1 MTRRTLLST
10 PAAATLQGAQ
20 AANAAPKEYR
30 IGVISASIDGKPQR
44 FNGHTWHFAQYL
56 HPSINMDGIRKYLDP
71 GSVEMF
77 EKHVRNP
84 KENFDALPFPDTRLA
99 CIYDADPAAGAPFAE
114 TFPGCEVVR
123 SLDEMVKNVDAVWLG
138 DASGKGNDH
147 LALVGPGLQK
157 GLPTFCDKP
166 IGETV
171 AGTKAILDL
180 AKKHNAP
187 LMSSSLFRHQWGME
201 QALRLR
207 DSKELGELGTVLACI
222 HAGYTPESWAVYGH
236 HSVWSA
242 ITLMGPE
249 VEAVS
254 MFARDGLAQA
264 TLAYKGRKPAQV
276 WYGRPDI
283 GQKYSVTTAYFPK
296 GSYEWTSAI
305 EGNWWMGHHYEM
317 FRMAAVFREMV
328 RTRKEPIPHAEILAV
343 TAVVRAALESAK
355 GDSRLV
361 PLGL

>member
-1 MTRRTLLST
+1 MTRRSLIST
-10 PAAATLQGAQ
+10 PAAALVTS
-20 AANAAPKEYR
+20 AATATPAPKVFR

-44 FNGHTWHFAQYL
+44 TNGHTWHFAQYL
-56 HPSINMDGIRKYLDP
+56 HPTINMEGIRKYLDL

-84 KENFDALPFPDTRLA
+84 RENFDALPFPDTRLA
-99 CIYDADPAAGAPFAE
+99 CIYDADPTAGAPFAE

-123 SLDEMVKNVDAVWLG
+123 SLDELVKNVDAVWLG
-138 DASGKGNDH
+138 DASGRGNDH
-147 LALVGPGLQK
+147 LALVAPGLQK

-171 AGTKAILDL
+171 AGTKAILEL
-180 AKKHNAP
+180 ARKHNAP
-187 LMSSSLFRHQWGME
+187 LMSSSLFRHQWGTE
-201 QALRLR
+201 QAVRLR
-207 DSKELGELGTVLACI
+207 DSKDMGELGSLLAGI
-222 HAGYTPESWAVYGH
+222 HAGYSPESWAVYGH
-236 HSVWSA
+236 HPVWTAVS
-242 ITLMGPE
+242 LFGPQ

-264 TLAYKGRKPAQV
+264 TLAYPGRKPVQV

-283 GQKYSVTTAYFPK
+283 GAKYSVSTAYFTK
-296 GSYEWTSAI
+296 ASYEWTSAI

-355 GDSRLV
+355 SDSRMI
-361 PLGL
+361 PLRL